1 MRNIA
6 ISLIS
11 KKTNESTGEIIIKY
25 KQSEDMMKMKL
36 VLAGVVSIALVLGCG
51 KKSEENVAE
60 KQIEHETGSE
70 VNANISNDSVKV
82 KAKNDELQMEADN
95 KTMNLKQEGNV
106 KTEQAT
112 LVTVTDVNFE
122 SEVLKSDIPVM
133 VDFWAPW
140 CRPCLIAAPVLEKI
154 AEQYQGRLK
163 VCKLNVDE
171 ARQTAMKYGIRSIP
185 TLNIYKH
192 GELVDQMIGV
202 TPNYEFDL
210 KKKIE
215 SHL

>member
-1 MRNIA
+1 M
-6 ISLIS
+6 
-11 KKTNESTGEIIIKY
+11 KKT
-25 KQSEDMMKMKL
+25 L

-51 KKSEENVAE
+51 KKSEENIAE
-60 KQIEHETGSE
+60 KRIEHQTGS
-70 VNANISNDSVKV
+70 K
-82 KAKNDELQMEADN
+82 
-95 KTMNLKQEGNV
+95 
-106 KTEQAT
+106 EQAKPIE
-112 LVTVTDVNFE
+112 VRDDNFE
-122 SEVLKSDIPVM
+122 SEVLKSDIPVL

-154 AEQYQGRLK
+154 AQQYQGRLK

-171 ARQTAMKYGIRSIP
+171 ARQTAMRYGIRSIP

-192 GELVDQMIGV
+192 GEVVDQMIGV